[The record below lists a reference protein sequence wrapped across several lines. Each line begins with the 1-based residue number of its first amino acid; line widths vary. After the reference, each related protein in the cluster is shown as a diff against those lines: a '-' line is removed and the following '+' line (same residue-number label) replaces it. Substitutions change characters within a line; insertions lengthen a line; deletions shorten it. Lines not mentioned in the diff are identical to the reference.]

1 MKKVL
6 IYLIIVAIGA
16 YGVYYALGQMD
27 KNKSNTKTNE
37 TSDIKN
43 DSKPQDVD
51 EEIIPSKDAFVSEA
65 IKLQTLAENKENN
78 QTCKCYNVKDLDIN
92 TSLYGSILVY
102 TSDDLFI
109 SSMWLSNGY
118 YKLDGSDTVST
129 GELIESSDKASLYC
143 GEASMDVQSSL
154 CATNY

>member
-6 IYLIIVAIGA
+6 IYIIIVAIGA

-27 KNKSNTKTNE
+27 KNKTSTKIPENYE
-37 TSDIKN
+37 EKKDKE
-43 DSKPQDVD
+43 QQLLD

-65 IKLQTLAENKENN
+65 IKLQTLAENKESN
-78 QTCKCYNVKDLDIN
+78 QTCKCYNVKDLDKN

-143 GEASMDVQSSL
+143 GESSMDVQSSL

>member
-51 EEIIPSKDAFVSEA
+51 EEIIPSKDAF
-65 IKLQTLAENKENN
+65 
-78 QTCKCYNVKDLDIN
+78 
-92 TSLYGSILVY
+92 
-102 TSDDLFI
+102 
-109 SSMWLSNGY
+109 
-118 YKLDGSDTVST
+118 
-129 GELIESSDKASLYC
+129 
-143 GEASMDVQSSL
+143 
-154 CATNY
+154 